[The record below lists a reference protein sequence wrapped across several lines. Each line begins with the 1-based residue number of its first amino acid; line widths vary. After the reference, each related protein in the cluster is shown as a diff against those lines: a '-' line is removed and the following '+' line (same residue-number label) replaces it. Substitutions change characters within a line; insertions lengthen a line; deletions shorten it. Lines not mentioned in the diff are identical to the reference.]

1 MTSIGAGNV
10 DLVLDGHNVT
20 LRPTLRAAQTLSK
33 QSGGL
38 MSAVQA
44 VARLELEVITSVI
57 AMGLNVTTPREINDL
72 AEKVWS
78 TGVVDLVDPVTRYL
92 TILANGG
99 RPVEATG
106 GSGEQNPPG
115 N

>member
-10 DLVLDGHNVT
+10 ELTLDGQTVT

-57 AMGLNVTTPREINDL
+57 AMGLNITTPREINDL

-78 TGVVDLVDPVTRYL
+78 TGVVDLVEPVTKYL

-99 RPVEATG
+99 RSVEAIG
-106 GSGEQNPPG
+106 GSGEGNPQG
-115 N
+115 S

>member
-10 DLVLDGHNVT
+10 DLVLDGQTVT
-20 LRPTLRAAQTLSK
+20 LRPTLRAAQMLSK

-44 VARLELEVITSVI
+44 VARLDIEVVTSVI
-57 AMGLNVTTPREINDL
+57 AMGLNITRPNDINDL

-78 TGVVDLVDPVTRYL
+78 TGVVELVEPVTKFL

-99 RPVEATG
+99 RSVEATG
-106 GSGEQNPPG
+106 GSGEPNPPG